1 MTTTTGIEINGRQ
14 GVSVRS
20 AATLPAGAS
29 PATAWR
35 YPVEHWVACA
45 ACKWAYQDREPLLP
59 LVSGEKATFTFMTP
73 DMMEALDWVTR
84 HQFYNPP
91 HLRAWTALKKREE
104 ALRVVAG

>member
-14 GVSVRS
+14 GVRVSSVARVQPPEGGQ
-20 AATLPAGAS
+20 AVWLH
-29 PATAWR
+29 
-35 YPVEHWVACA
+35 PVEHLVTCA
-45 ACKWAYQDREPLLP
+45 TCQWAYGDREPLLP
-59 LVSGEKATFTFMTP
+59 LVSGETVTVAFSTM
-73 DMMEALDWVTR
+73 DVAEALDWVTR